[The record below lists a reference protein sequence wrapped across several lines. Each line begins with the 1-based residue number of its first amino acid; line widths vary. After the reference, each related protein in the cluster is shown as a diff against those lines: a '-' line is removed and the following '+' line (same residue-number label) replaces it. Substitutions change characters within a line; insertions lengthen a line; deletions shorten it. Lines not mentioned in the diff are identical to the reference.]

1 MKIDKNS
8 VLSPQT
14 WRFDGRH
21 RHQFDHFGGFSV
33 DYYRISSSDG
43 LFVG

>member
-8 VLSPQT
+8 VPSPQIGH
-14 WRFDGRH
+14 FGGRH
-21 RHQFDHFGGFSV
+21 RHQLDHISGFSV
-33 DYYRISSSDG
+33 DYYRISSSGG